1 MNFSIPL
8 PIPLTSC
15 HSGLLSHAGLLA
27 DAGADAR
34 AGTGWIWPGS
44 RRDVVFDVYHGRGV
58 SPGLGRGKC
67 QLFISAD
74 TSEVLRGYPK
84 ARL

>member
-8 PIPLTSC
+8 SFPLISR
-15 HSGLLSHAGLLA
+15 HSGILGDAGLLA
-27 DAGADAR
+27 DAGA
-34 AGTGWIWPGS
+34 GTGWVWPAS